1 MALSIIL
8 IIFGVILISFGII
21 LIVLTEYDEG
31 EIIGVGMFILVVGI
45 VLSVIGING
54 VKAPQQSSIKPIEY
68 KQVITTKPTLGKT
81 VSNKDTIIYVTD
93 TTYIQKN

>member
-21 LIVLTEYDEG
+21 LIVLPEYDEG
-31 EIIGVGMFILVVGI
+31 EIIGVGI

>member
-1 MALSIIL
+1 MLLFIIGLIIL
-8 IIFGVILISFGII
+8 VGGFVFLIITENPLFII
-21 LIVLTEYDEG
+21 LVM
-31 EIIGVGMFILVVGI
+31 IGLFLILA
-45 VLSVIGING
+45 S
-54 VKAPQQSSIKPIEY
+54 KDQAKPKPIEY